1 MEYLDRIIKRHLQQ
15 PVQKTLNHITE
26 QRQKKD
32 SKKSLKN
39 FKSAEIAK
47 QLYNA
52 KRFFKDDE
60 DAAIQAIERIRT
72 VQQYNEVNKQLQEL
86 TGRKGIGQWLRSF
99 MPFNKRLEI
108 VNHLTTAIPK
118 KQWHWTI
125 SAIMPWE
132 DFKRVTTGGSAYEKG
147 QMPGSQTGY
156 TAGQN
161 NAITDLIGYYSDEW
175 QTRGEELGREFV
187 HDMMTTLGIVTAP
200 IMPLSAAIGLIDAEL
215 YRQEGNNYAA
225 GLVATFSILPG
236 MGSALAKRLPAVMKL
251 GKSGM
256 INLGKKIARGSKK
269 YTTTESLAIDQVKK
283 NSGFIR
289 RSLDNFLDKQIKSN
303 SAKIKALPAAAKKS
317 LNSKLTNAA
326 KSGFKFAG
334 TAGFYLYGVPSAY
347 GAVYNK
353 LDPPVTQQHID
364 SIIIPAE
371 ERIGNLAMISL
382 KRMLAKKSE
391 ANTKKY
397 KTTAS
402 KQTKNKQ
409 TGLYGL
415 GQSVSKAITSKQQ
428 ESKQPLK
435 EFNPAPEAPG
445 LLSQIGDMISI
456 GGVGNAAYVG
466 IGLAA
471 LGFIGGLGARRL
483 VNKFRGKTKSRAAS
497 PPTMPFRKYR
507 IFQGIPKLFTTDYWR
522 ALRDIKNLNNVKI
535 PDRVAAGGF
544 KTINMTKSQYNA
556 TVARLEEFTT
566 SQLREFEKEL
576 TEQLASGKITPEQA
590 VIDLSAIAPGK
601 FTSKFEAYVKTWKTG
616 ETNRIAQMKAA
627 AAKEAAEKAAAAKR
641 KAAMDPYGTSYGYSA
656 TTTLGKGKSAS
667 GTASAAKPP
676 MGWAYPNVTPEQFK
690 TLNIS
695 DKTYLAL
702 NPSARYNPATKS
714 IKRSY

>member
-15 PVQKTLNHITE
+15 KVQKTLTRINE
-26 QRQKKD
+26 QAKNQ
-32 SKKSLKN
+32 KKSLKN

-52 KRFFKDDE
+52 KGFFKDDE
-60 DAAIQAIERIRT
+60 DAAIRAIERIRT
-72 VQQYNEVNKQLQEL
+72 VQQYNEVNKQLQPL
-86 TGRKGIGQWLRSF
+86 TGQKGIGQWLRSF

-147 QMPGSQTGY
+147 QMPGSKTGY

-200 IMPLSAAIGLIDAEL
+200 ILPLSAAIGLIDAEL
-215 YRQEGNNYAA
+215 YRREANNYAA
-225 GLVATFSILPG
+225 GLIATFSLLPG
-236 MGSALAKRLPAVMKL
+236 MGSAVARRLPAVMKL
-251 GKSGM
+251 GKTGM
-256 INLGKKIARGSKK
+256 TNLGKKIARGSKK
-269 YTTTESLAIDQVKK
+269 LTSTQSQAVAEVKK

-289 RSLDNFLDKQIKSN
+289 RSLDNFLDKQIKAN
-303 SAKIKALPAAAKKS
+303 SGKIKALPDAAKKS

-326 KSGFKFAG
+326 KAGFKFAG
-334 TAGFYLYGVPSAY
+334 TAGFYLYGVPAAY

-353 LDPPVTQQHID
+353 LDPPVTQQDIN
-364 SIIIPAE
+364 SILIPAE
-371 ERIGNLAMISL
+371 ERIGKLAMASL
-382 KRMLAKKSE
+382 QRMLAKRST

-397 KTTAS
+397 GGS
-402 KQTKNKQ
+402 KSQTKSGVGQ
-409 TGLYGL
+409 PVLTGFQKMGAAV
-415 GQSVSKAITSKQQ
+415 GKTIGKQQ

-456 GGVGNAAYVG
+456 GGIGNMAW
-466 IGLAA
+466 IGLAIGVIA
-471 LGFIGGLGARRL
+471 GIGGNRL
-483 VNKFRGKTKSRAAS
+483 YRKFTGKTKSRAANPRS
-497 PPTMPFRKYR
+497 LPFHKWRM
-507 IFQGIPKLFTTDYWR
+507 FQKVPKLFTTDYWR
-522 ALRDIKNLNNVKI
+522 ALRDIKNLNNVRI
-535 PDRVAAGGF
+535 PDAVELGGF
-544 KTINMTKSQYNA
+544 KTINVTRSQYNA

-590 VIDLSAIAPGK
+590 VIDLAAIAPGK

-627 AAKEAAEKAAAAKR
+627 AEKEAAEKAAAANR
-641 KAAMDPYGTSYGYSA
+641 KVTMDPYGTSYGYST
-656 TTTLGKGKSAS
+656 TTTLGKGKSTS